1 MAETSSTYRPI
12 LGLDFGT
19 STTCAAVLKAGRLE
33 IIKDVY
39 GQDEIT
45 PSCVL
50 FTPNSYKGRN
60 RDSVLVGEI
69 AEHLEHHHSK
79 STVTEMKRFLG
90 KFSDDPALTCDR
102 HFYPHEIVD
111 GRNKQ
116 VMLKLTSGG
125 IFSPVEASSVFLKEI
140 KSSAEKQ
147 LGYEV
152 DRAVVTVP
160 SSYSVCQSIAL
171 KEACT
176 AAGLRVVRLVNEAT
190 AVSLAHSYGQLG
202 WSSQLERF
210 VLVVSIG
217 AAFVSV
223 SLMHVEHGRSYEEK
237 AVSGISDLGG
247 NNFDVRI
254 MNHLIARIKTLTG
267 RDVSLNNK
275 EMMAHL
281 RKGVKTLKKSLTE
294 HEEAM
299 VTISLESGGID
310 FSLTREEFEKLNGN
324 LFVAL
329 LEPVG
334 KVLDDSKLRKEQ
346 IDEVVLAG
354 GSCRIPCIQR
364 LFCNYFDRKSLSFSF
379 TECTTQAAIGA
390 AILAANLQGYESDSF
405 SNLVQVIP
413 NSIGVETKGRTFGT
427 VIKRNSKV
435 PQSIT
440 KTYSTYNDYQR
451 KALIAV
457 YEGERVHAKDNF
469 FLGQVIVRNIHERPQ
484 GFPEIDV
491 TIEFDQDCEITVK
504 VVDVNSDQ
512 LGTSF
517 KVTMVRDII
526 ITTINHNFTHTC
538 CVGFNTNWELK
549 GTPGRIKIN
558 GDC

>member
-1 MAETSSTYRPI
+1 MAETGSTYRPI

-19 STTCAAVLKAGRLE
+19 STTCAAALKAGRLE

-39 GQDEIT
+39 GQDDTT

-50 FTPNSYKGRN
+50 FTPNSYKGKN
-60 RDSVLVGEI
+60 RDSILVGEI

-79 STVTEMKRFLG
+79 STVVEMKRFLG

-102 HFYPHEIVD
+102 HFYPHEIVHS
-111 GRNKQ
+111 RNKE

-140 KSSAEKQ
+140 KSSAERQ
-147 LGYEV
+147 LACEV
-152 DRAVVTVP
+152 DQAVVTVP
-160 SSYSVCQSIAL
+160 SSYGFWQSLAL
-171 KEACT
+171 KEACI

-190 AVSLAHSYGQLG
+190 AVSLAHAYRQLS
-202 WSSQLERF
+202 WSSQTEQF
-210 VLVVSIG
+210 VLVVSVG

-254 MNHLIARIKTLTG
+254 MNHMIAQIKTLTG
-267 RDVSLNNK
+267 RDISLNNK
-275 EMMAHL
+275 QMMARL

-294 HEEAM
+294 HEEAT
-299 VTISLESGGID
+299 VNICLESGGID
-310 FSLTREEFEKLNGN
+310 LSLTRAEFEKLNGN

-334 KVLDDSKLRKEQ
+334 RVLDDSKLRKEQ

-364 LFCNYFDRKSLSFSF
+364 LFRNYFDRESLSFSF
-379 TECTTQAAIGA
+379 SECTTQAAIGA
-390 AILAANLQGYESDSF
+390 AILGANLQGYESQSI
-405 SNLVQVIP
+405 SKLIQVIP
-413 NSIGVETKGRTFGT
+413 NSIGVEIKGRNFGT

-440 KTYSTYNDYQR
+440 KTYSTYNDYQSQ
-451 KALIAV
+451 ALIAV
-457 YEGERVHAKDNF
+457 YEGERIYAKDNF
-469 FLGQVIVRNIHERPQ
+469 FLGQVIVKNIHEQPR

-491 TIEFDQDCEITVK
+491 TIEFDQDRNITVK

-517 KVTMVRDII
+517 TVTMVRDI
-526 ITTINHNFTHTC
+526 NF
-538 CVGFNTNWELK
+538 N
-549 GTPGRIKIN
+549 KILQ
-558 GDC
+558 